1 MDDQAQNYE
10 KGSVCIAMGI
20 YNGSSFLEQQLQSI
34 LDQGHQ
40 NWLVLAGDDASQDN
54 STEVVSRYLSEQI
67 SIQQSEKNQGVVGNF
82 NQLLSAALKTPSEYI
97 ALSDQDD
104 VWKEEKLQEQLHL
117 MRQLESQNPGKPVL
131 VHSDMEVV
139 DRELQQI
146 APSFMRF
153 QGVRQEDENPL
164 RILLVQNFVTGC
176 TVLMNRR
183 LLEIALPLPEHTLMH
198 DWWLALCAATM
209 GKIGFVP
216 MPLVKYRQHGNNEV
230 GAKPW
235 HRLVN
240 PLRHNHF
247 QIWNEGRY
255 RLLETVRQAQALAE
269 RVKAHFPNHD
279 RLPLIEGYA
288 ELLELPPWS
297 RIQQL
302 NRLGIHCQSQL
313 RHLLMLSRFAYPT
326 SQAG

>member
-20 YNGSSFLEQQLQSI
+20 YNGSFFLEQQLQSI

-67 SIQQSEKNQGVVGNF
+67 SIQHSEKNQGVAGNF
-82 NQLLSAALKTPSEYI
+82 NKLLSEALKTPSEYI

-104 VWKEEKLQEQLHL
+104 VWKTEKLQEQLHL
-117 MRQLESQNPGKPVL
+117 MKQLESQNPGKPVL

-139 DRELQQI
+139 DSELQQI

-183 LLEIALPLPEHTLMH
+183 LLEIALPLPVNTLMH

-216 MPLVKYRQHGNNEV
+216 MPLVK
-230 GAKPW
+230 
-235 HRLVN
+235 
-240 PLRHNHF
+240 
-247 QIWNEGRY
+247 
-255 RLLETVRQAQALAE
+255 
-269 RVKAHFPNHD
+269 
-279 RLPLIEGYA
+279 
-288 ELLELPPWS
+288 
-297 RIQQL
+297 
-302 NRLGIHCQSQL
+302 
-313 RHLLMLSRFAYPT
+313 
-326 SQAG
+326 